1 MQYDVFISHAS
12 EDKESVARPLAKA
25 LQQLDLRVWLDE
37 VEITIGDSLRRTID
51 KGLATSTFGVVVLSP
66 AFFEKE
72 WLQRM
77 RLFGGGRLLM
87 RGVELPA
94 KRQD

>member
-72 WLQRM
+72 WPQRM